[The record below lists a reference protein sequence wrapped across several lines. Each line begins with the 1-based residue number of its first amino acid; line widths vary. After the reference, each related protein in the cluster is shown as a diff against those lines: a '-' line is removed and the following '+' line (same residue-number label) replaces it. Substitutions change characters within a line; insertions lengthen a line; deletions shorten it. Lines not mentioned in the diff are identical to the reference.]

1 MMANKLQIGI
11 IGHGFVG
18 KAVEYGFDTKKVE
31 KYIVD
36 PNYGTTVE
44 TMFENMVPDIAFIAV
59 PTPMGSDG
67 AIDSSIIEDVFHS
80 LKNANR
86 NTIAVVKST
95 ITPAI
100 VQKLESIYPR
110 VVYNPEFLT
119 ERNAADDFVNAPM
132 LVLGGRNTDD
142 LEYIN
147 WAYIEHSKC
156 VPCPVHYTDLEGAS
170 MVKYTLNCFLSTK
183 VLFFNQMNDVFN
195 KSGTKMTW
203 DGFLDIIRGDERIG
217 DSHMSVPGP
226 DGRRGYGG
234 ACFPKDTTAMK
245 YYAESLGV
253 PFTQLH
259 ETIRANQE
267 IRKQYTDLDAREK
280 EQNVNF
286 DILK

>member
-1 MMANKLQIGI
+1 MFENKLKMGI

-18 KAVEYGFDTKKVE
+18 KAVEYGFDTRDVE

-36 PNYGTTVE
+36 PKYGSTVAS
-44 TMFENMVPDIAFIAV
+44 MFENMEPDITFIAV

-67 AIDSSIIEDVFHS
+67 SIDSSIIEKVFEDIKS
-80 LKNANR
+80 SNSR
-86 NTIAVVKST
+86 TIAVVKST

-100 VQKLESIYPR
+100 VQKLESIYSR
-110 VVYNPEFLT
+110 FVYNPEFLT

-132 LVLGGRNTDD
+132 LVLGGSNTED
-142 LEYIN
+142 LDYVN
-147 WAYIEHSKC
+147 WVYDKYSKC
-156 VPCPVHYTDLEGAS
+156 NPCPVHYTDLEGAS

-183 VLFFNQMNDVFN
+183 VLFFNQMNSVFE
-195 KSGTKMTW
+195 KCGTKMTW
-203 DGFLDIIRGDERIG
+203 NGFLDIIRDDKRIG

-226 DGRRGYGG
+226 DGRLGYGG

-253 PFTQLH
+253 PFTQLE
-259 ETIRANQE
+259 ETIRANQK
-267 IRKQYTDLDAREK
+267 IRKQYTDLDTREK